1 MNDVVAQIKDM
12 KFLVEKDLVNQFGS
26 FTLKS
31 GSENGRGGFSI
42 ETALKSE
49 SDCGGGCSGCH

>member
-1 MNDVVAQIKDM
+1 MD
-12 KFLVEKDLVNQFGS
+12 KDLVKQYGS

-42 ETALKSE
+42 ESE
-49 SDCGGGCSGCH
+49 IQVGSECGGSCSTCG

>member
-1 MNDVVAQIKDM
+1 M
-12 KFLVEKDLVNQFGS
+12 KFLVEKDLVNQYGS

-42 ETALKSE
+42 EAEIKPD
-49 SDCGGGCSGCH
+49 SDCGGGCAGCH